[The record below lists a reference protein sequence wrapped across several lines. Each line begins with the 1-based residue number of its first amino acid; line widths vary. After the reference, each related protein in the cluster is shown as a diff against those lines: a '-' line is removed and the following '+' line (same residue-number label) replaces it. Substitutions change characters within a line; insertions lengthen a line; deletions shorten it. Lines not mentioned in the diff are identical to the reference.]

1 MRILTGIQSSGEQ
14 HLGNVLGAIKPA
26 IELSK
31 TTTDQSLFFIANL
44 HTLTSKKSATDEINN
59 TWFAS
64 ATWLA
69 CGLDIEKDILYRQSD
84 IPQVCELSWYLST
97 FTPMPML
104 NNSPTYKDKSENL
117 SDVNAG
123 LFTYP
128 ILMSADILLYD
139 ADIVPVG
146 KDQKSHLEMCRDIA
160 KAVNY
165 KLGDVF
171 KIPEAKIKSDV
182 ATIPGTDGRK
192 MSKSYN
198 NYINIFDDEK
208 KLRKSIN
215 NIKNEPATL
224 EEPKDPDTCN
234 IVNIFK
240 LVANEEQVLD
250 ICNKYRN
257 GNYGHS
263 HAKNYL
269 YEVILENFKN
279 ERERFNTYKKE
290 PQIIYNI
297 LEKGKKIATEIA
309 NENLSKIR
317 NRLGF

>member
-1 MRILTGIQSSGEQ
+1 
-14 HLGNVLGAIKPA
+14 
-26 IELSK
+26 
-31 TTTDQSLFFIANL
+31 
-44 HTLTSKKSATDEINN
+44 
-59 TWFAS
+59 
-64 ATWLA
+64 
-69 CGLDIEKDILYRQSD
+69 
-84 IPQVCELSWYLST
+84 
-97 FTPMPML
+97 ML